1 MQEHVKNTYLPT
13 KLLSRVADNCRNTSP
28 VWCKVCTDI
37 FPQTLRRQSAC
48 IPILIASLNRVRES
62 RSFLPMQQRRQI
74 NFYNNISEKY
84 FPSLCISNHFTF
96 DFCLHQFSNTNL
108 TLACLRYTSD
118 EKNTAFEIQILPSVK
133 FSLHIPI
140 SLLSVENWEAVTRII
155 DGVHFSR
162 CDS

>member
-1 MQEHVKNTYLPT
+1 MREHVKNTYLPT
-13 KLLSRVADNCRNTSP
+13 KLLSSVTDSCMNSSP
-28 VWCKVCTDI
+28 LLVRKYARI
-37 FPQTLRRQSAC
+37 FFRRHYA
-48 IPILIASLNRVRES
+48 LSLNRVRKS

-140 SLLSVENWEAVTRII
+140 SLLSVENWEAVTRIT
-155 DGVHFSR
+155 DGVHFSM

>member
-1 MQEHVKNTYLPT
+1 MKRRKLISPIPLLSFIAMPLRLHQMQEHVKNTYLPT

-48 IPILIASLNRVRES
+48 IPILIASLNRVRKS

-118 EKNTAFEIQILPSVK
+118 EKNTAFEIYP
-133 FSLHIPI
+133 
-140 SLLSVENWEAVTRII
+140 R
-155 DGVHFSR
+155 
-162 CDS
+162 

>member
-1 MQEHVKNTYLPT
+1 MLGYFPADITQTICLYPDTYCMF
-13 KLLSRVADNCRNTSP
+13 KS
-28 VWCKVCTDI
+28 CKK
-37 FPQTLRRQSAC
+37 
-48 IPILIASLNRVRES
+48 S
-62 RSFLPMQQRRQI
+62 RSFYQCSKEDKLI
-74 NFYNNISEKY
+74 FYNNISEKY

-118 EKNTAFEIQILPSVK
+118 EKNTAFEIQILSSVK

-155 DGVHFSR
+155 DGVHFSM